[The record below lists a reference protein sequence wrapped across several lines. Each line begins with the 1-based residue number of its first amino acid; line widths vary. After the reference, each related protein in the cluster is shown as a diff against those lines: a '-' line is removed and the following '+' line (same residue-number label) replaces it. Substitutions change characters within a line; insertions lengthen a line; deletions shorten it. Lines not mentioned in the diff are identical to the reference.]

1 VTLKPAND
9 TTPQVPEP
17 APALIE
23 YTAFRDFV
31 NTRARQLLRIAAT
44 CLPLQPEQFVLTRPL
59 LGQVLAEAT
68 QIEEL
73 LDSYGARTNST
84 WHVFRSRIA
93 ALKNFSQAGYELLH
107 VAHAAHGYNL
117 LGRTPAFLKDT
128 EAAIAYLAA
137 VLLGSLRAWY
147 TEAQSLGLTAPAEG
161 LAPEGFTEHLPSGVL
176 PRDRTRVHRESAQ
189 ARVVTLATQFLH
201 GTELASFLRVV
212 SRAKPEDYASL
223 IGDPVSEESLRGL
236 EVRFHNL
243 QSLYDT
249 YVSDSSTETLDAQ
262 LPALRGHISAVLHL
276 LRVGTILIHFYERHI
291 RPYRQSVFGAQEF
304 PYGQDDFL
312 KVIMGYALGNSYR
325 FLQMARNI
333 CREMLRRY
341 AEIDSIEIPVPRFHG
356 FHVRP
361 STLVAAIVSHYGSDV
376 TMECGGMTYN
386 AGVAMD
392 FFRANEWINRQKRER
407 VYEQVAGLSPA
418 EIEKEFPERRQAVR
432 EILIRLAERQ
442 AIVIHRHPLPL
453 DSVSKRPDVP
463 FDEVLRTTIASLLT
477 ERRIN
482 IVTDIMVRLTG
493 DKRVLADIRLLAE
506 HGYGEDDSGNNV
518 PLPPELGYL
527 RHSRTL

>member
-1 VTLKPAND
+1 MKAPND
-9 TTPQVPEP
+9 TSAPPP
-17 APALIE
+17 DYAPALIDYSE
-23 YTAFRDFV
+23 FREF
-31 NTRARQLLRIAAT
+31 TSARSRHLLRIARA
-44 CLPLQPEQFVLTRPL
+44 CLPLRPEQCVLTRPL
-59 LGQVLAEAT
+59 LGQVLAEAS

-73 LDSYGARTNST
+73 LDAYGARTNSR
-84 WHVFRSRIA
+84 WYVFRVRIA
-93 ALKNFSQAGYELLH
+93 ALKNFSQAAYELLH

-117 LGRTPAFLKDT
+117 HELAPVFLKETDD
-128 EAAIAYLAA
+128 AIAYLSA
-137 VLLGSLRAWY
+137 LLQGSLKAWY
-147 TEAQSLGLTAPAEG
+147 VEAQSLGLQVPPDDG
-161 LAPEGFTEHLPSGVL
+161 LALEGFVEHLPPGML
-176 PRDRTRVHRESAQ
+176 PRDRMRAHPETAQ

-201 GTELASFLRVV
+201 GTERASFLRVV

-249 YVSDSSTETLDAQ
+249 YVSDSSTETLDGQ

-276 LRVGTILIHFYERHI
+276 LRIGTIFVHFYERHI
-291 RPYRQSVFGAQEF
+291 RPYRQSLFSTQDF
-304 PYGQDDFL
+304 PYGQEGFL
-312 KVIMGYALGNSYR
+312 KLIMGYSLGNSYR

-341 AEIDSIEIPVPRFHG
+341 AEIDSIEVPVPRFHG

-361 STLVAAIVSHYGSDV
+361 STLVAVIVGHYGSDV

-407 VYEQVAGLSPA
+407 VYEQLAGLPLA
-418 EIEKEFPERRQAVR
+418 EIEKEFVDRRQAVR
-432 EILIRLAERQ
+432 EVLIRLAERQ

-453 DSVSKRPDVP
+453 DSVSERRDVP
-463 FDEVLRTTIASLLT
+463 FDEVLRSTIAALLA
-477 ERRIN
+477 ERKIN
-482 IVTDIMVRLTG
+482 IETDIMVRLTG
-493 DKRVLADIRLLAE
+493 DKRVLADIRILAE

-518 PLPPELGYL
+518 PLPLELGYL
-527 RHSRTL
+527 RHCRNL

>member
-1 VTLKPAND
+1 LKASND
-9 TTPQVPEP
+9 TPPPDPES
-17 APALIE
+17 APVLID
-23 YTAFRDFV
+23 YADFRDFV
-31 NTRARQLLRIAAT
+31 SVRARRLLRIAAG
-44 CLPLQPEQFVLTRPL
+44 CLPLRAEQCVLTRPL
-59 LGQVLAEAT
+59 LGQILAEAS
-68 QIEEL
+68 QLEEL
-73 LDSYGARTNST
+73 LDSYGARTNSK
-84 WHVFRSRIA
+84 WYVFRVRIA
-93 ALKNFSQAGYELLH
+93 ALKNFAQAGYELLH

-117 LGRTPAFLKDT
+117 HEQTPVFLRET
-128 EAAIAYLAA
+128 EATIAYLSAL
-137 VLLGSLRAWY
+137 LLGSLKAWHA
-147 TEAQSLGLTAPAEG
+147 EAQAMELSVPAEG
-161 LAPEGFTEHLPSGVL
+161 LGLDGFIERLPPGML
-176 PRDRTRVHRESAQ
+176 PRDRTRAHRESAK

-201 GTELASFLRVV
+201 GTERASFLRIV

-223 IGDPVSEESLRGL
+223 IGDPVSEESLRAL

-249 YVSDSSTETLDAQ
+249 YVSDSQTETLDAQ

-276 LRVGTILIHFYERHI
+276 LRIGTIFVHFYERHI
-291 RPYRQSVFGAQEF
+291 RPYRQSLFSAQEF

-312 KVIMGYALGNSYR
+312 KVIMGYSLGNSYR

-341 AEIDSIEIPVPRFHG
+341 AEVDSIEVPVPRFHG

-361 STLVAAIVSHYGSDV
+361 STLVAVIVGHYGSDV

-407 VYEQVAGLSPA
+407 VYEQFGALPLG
-418 EIEKEFPERRQAVR
+418 EIEREFSDRKQAVR

-453 DSVSKRPDVP
+453 DSVSERRDIP
-463 FDEVLRTTIASLLT
+463 FDEVLRTTIAALLA
-477 ERRIN
+477 ERKIN
-482 IVTDIMVRLTG
+482 IETDIMVRLTG
-493 DKRVLADIRLLAE
+493 DKRVLADIRILAE

-518 PLPPELGYL
+518 PLPAELGYL
-527 RHSRTL
+527 RHCRNL

>member
-1 VTLKPAND
+1 MKAAHD
-9 TTPQVPEP
+9 TPPP
-17 APALIE
+17 APEATPVHIG
-23 YTAFRDFV
+23 YPDFGAFASA
-31 NTRARQLLRIAAT
+31 RARHLLRIAVG
-44 CLPLQPEQFVLTRPL
+44 CLPSRPEQCVLTRPL
-59 LGQVLAEAT
+59 LGQVLAEAS

-73 LDSYGARTNST
+73 LDAYGARTNSR
-84 WHVFRSRIA
+84 WYVFRVRVA

-107 VAHAAHGYNL
+107 VAHAAHGYDL
-117 LGRTPAFLKDT
+117 HEQAPVFRQETADV
-128 EAAIAYLAA
+128 IAYFSAL
-137 VLLGSLRAWY
+137 LLGSLKAWHA
-147 TEAQSLGLTAPAEG
+147 EALALGLEIPADG
-161 LAPEGFTEHLPSGVL
+161 LAPDSFVEHLPAGML
-176 PRDRTRVHRESAQ
+176 PRDRTRMHQETAED
-189 ARVVTLATQFLH
+189 RVVTLATQFLH
-201 GTELASFLRVV
+201 GTERASFLRII

-223 IGDPVSEESLRGL
+223 MGGPVSEESLRGL

-276 LRVGTILIHFYERHI
+276 LRIGTIFVHFHERHI
-291 RPYRQSVFGAQEF
+291 RPHRQSLFSTQEF
-304 PYGQDDFL
+304 PYGEEDFL
-312 KVIMGYALGNSYR
+312 KLTMGYALGNSYR

-333 CREMLRRY
+333 CRDMLRRY
-341 AEIDSIEIPVPRFHG
+341 AEVDSIEVPVPRFHG

-361 STLVAAIVSHYGSDV
+361 STLVAVIVGHYGSDV
-376 TMECGGMTYN
+376 TMSCGGMTYN

-407 VYEQVAGLSPA
+407 VYEQFVGMPLA
-418 EIEKEFPERRQAVR
+418 EIEREFSDRKQAVR

-453 DSVSKRPDVP
+453 DSVSERRDIP
-463 FDEVLRTTIASLLT
+463 FDEVLRTTIAALLA
-477 ERRIN
+477 ERKIN
-482 IVTDIMVRLTG
+482 IETDIMVRLTG
-493 DKRVLADIRLLAE
+493 DKRVLADIRILAE

-527 RHSRTL
+527 RHCRNLG